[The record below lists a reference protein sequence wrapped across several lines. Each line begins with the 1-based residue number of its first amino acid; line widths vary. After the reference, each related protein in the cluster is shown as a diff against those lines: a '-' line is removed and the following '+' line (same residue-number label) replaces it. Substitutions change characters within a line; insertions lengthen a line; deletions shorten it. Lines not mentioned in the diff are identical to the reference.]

1 MQSLKQKGPATH
13 RHPMKFSDT
22 NIKREKIKSEWH
34 AVYMLGCVYSEA
46 ADALKVPT

>member
-22 NIKREKIKSEWH
+22 NSKREKVKSEWH
-34 AVYMLGCVYSEA
+34 AVYMLGPHSEA
-46 ADALKVPT
+46 ADALKFPT